1 LIYTFVGRP
10 NGGYDLPANRLAE
23 DIVMKDNAII
33 LTAGVLT
40 GANAKTAHGLIR
52 SSSRY
57 TIIGVIDNASAGQ
70 DAGYL
75 LDKVQRDIPIYATIG
90 DFTAQSERRAKYAIV
105 GVAFAGG
112 RLPEP
117 IVAQIKE
124 AVAAGISIVSGAH
137 DFLSD
142 NPEVRE
148 LAERNGVTLLDIR
161 KPRPKDQLK
170 FWSGEIMQV
179 TAPVIAVM
187 GTDCALGKRTTAVMI
202 TEAIKSRGVRSEM
215 VFTGQTGWLQG
226 HRYGFVL
233 DSTYND
239 FISGELEHAV
249 VTCWRDTGADVIFV
263 EGQSALCN
271 PSGPCGAEFLLS
283 AQGKGVILQHSPARE
298 FYKGQEHT
306 GIKIS
311 LARELELIRLYG
323 SRVLAITLNTSK
335 LTTDEARMF
344 RQKIAQETGLPVI
357 LPLEDGMDELSDI
370 VKAYITR
377 Q

>member
-1 LIYTFVGRP
+1 
-10 NGGYDLPANRLAE
+10 
-23 DIVMKDNAII
+23 MKENAII

-52 SSSRY
+52 SGSRY
-57 TIIGVIDNASAGQ
+57 TIIGVIDSASAGQ

-75 LDKVQRDIPIYATIG
+75 LDKVHRDIPVYATIG
-90 DFTAQSERRAKYAIV
+90 DFSARPERRAKYAIV

-117 IVAQIKE
+117 IVVQIKE
-124 AVAAGISIVSGAH
+124 AIAAGISIVSGAH

-142 NPEVRE
+142 MPEVRE
-148 LAERNGVTLLDIR
+148 LAERNGVTLVDIR

-202 TEAIKSRGVRSEM
+202 TEAMKSKGVKGEM

-249 VTCWRDTGADVIFV
+249 VTCWKETGPDVIFI

-283 AQGKGVILQHSPARE
+283 AQCKGVILQHSPARE
-298 FYKGQEHT
+298 FFKGQEHT

-311 LARELELIRLYG
+311 LARELELIRLYD

-335 LTTDEARMF
+335 LTLTEARIF
-344 RQKIAQETGLPVI
+344 QKKIALETGLPVI
-357 LPLEDGMDELSDI
+357 LPLEDGMDGLSDI

>member
-1 LIYTFVGRP
+1 
-10 NGGYDLPANRLAE
+10 
-23 DIVMKDNAII
+23 
-33 LTAGVLT
+33 
-40 GANAKTAHGLIR
+40 
-52 SSSRY
+52 
-57 TIIGVIDNASAGQ
+57 
-70 DAGYL
+70 
-75 LDKVQRDIPIYATIG
+75 
-90 DFTAQSERRAKYAIV
+90 
-105 GVAFAGG
+105 
-112 RLPEP
+112 
-117 IVAQIKE
+117 
-124 AVAAGISIVSGAH
+124 
-137 DFLSD
+137 
-142 NPEVRE
+142 
-148 LAERNGVTLLDIR
+148 
-161 KPRPKDQLK
+161 
-170 FWSGEIMQV
+170 
-179 TAPVIAVM
+179 
-187 GTDCALGKRTTAVMI
+187 
-202 TEAIKSRGVRSEM
+202 M

-283 AQGKGVILQHSPARE
+283 AQCKGVILQHSPARE

-311 LARELELIRLYG
+311 LVRELELIRLYG
-323 SRVLAITLNTSK
+323 GRVLAITLNTSR

-370 VKAYITR
+370 VKTYITR

>member
-1 LIYTFVGRP
+1 
-10 NGGYDLPANRLAE
+10 
-23 DIVMKDNAII
+23 MKENAII

-40 GANAKTAHGLIR
+40 GSNAKTAHGLIR

-57 TIIGVIDNASAGQ
+57 TVIGVIDSISAGQ
-70 DAGYL
+70 DAGCL
-75 LDKVQRDIPIYATIG
+75 LDKVQRDIPVYATIG
-90 DFTAQSERRAKYAIV
+90 DFVAQSERSAKYAIV

-117 IVAQIKE
+117 IVVQIKE
-124 AVAAGISIVSGAH
+124 AIAAGISIVSGAH

-142 NPEVRE
+142 IPEVRE

-179 TAPVIAVM
+179 TTPVIAVM

-202 TEAIKSRGVRSEM
+202 TEAMKSKGVRSEM

-226 HRYGFVL
+226 HKYGFVL

-249 VTCWRDTGADVIFV
+249 VSCWRDTSPDVIFV

-271 PSGPCGAEFLLS
+271 PSGPCGSEFLLS
-283 AQGKGVILQHSPARE
+283 AQCKGVILQHSPARE

-311 LARELELIRLYG
+311 LERELELIRLYG

-335 LTTDEARMF
+335 LTMTEARIF
-344 RQKIAQETGLPVI
+344 QEKITRETGLPVI
-357 LPLEDGMDELSDI
+357 LPLEDGMGELSDI
-370 VKAYITR
+370 VKAYITKS
-377 Q
+377 

>member
-1 LIYTFVGRP
+1 
-10 NGGYDLPANRLAE
+10 
-23 DIVMKDNAII
+23 MKENAII

-52 SSSRY
+52 STSRY
-57 TIIGVIDNASAGQ
+57 AIIGVIDNVSAGQ

-75 LDKVQRDIPIYATIG
+75 LDKVQRDIPVYATIG
-90 DFTAQSERRAKYAIV
+90 DFVVQSEQKAKYAIV

-124 AVAAGISIVSGAH
+124 AIAAGISIVSGAH

-142 NPEVRE
+142 IPDVRA
-148 LAERNGVTLLDIR
+148 LAEQHGVTLLDIR

-179 TAPVIAVM
+179 TTPVIGVM

-202 TEAIKSRGVRSEM
+202 TEAMKRKGAKAEM

-249 VTCWRDTGADVIFV
+249 VTCWKETSPDVIFI

-271 PSGPCGAEFLLS
+271 PSGPCGAELLLS
-283 AQGKGVILQHSPARE
+283 AQCKGVILQHAPSRE

-311 LARELELIRLYG
+311 LTRELELIRLYG
-323 SRVLAITLNTSK
+323 SRVLAITLNTAK
-335 LTTDEARMF
+335 LSVSEARIY
-344 RQKIAQETGLPVI
+344 QEKIAQETGLPVI
-357 LPLEDGMDELSDI
+357 LPLEDGVDRLSDI
-370 VKAYITR
+370 VKEYISKK
-377 Q
+377 

>member
-1 LIYTFVGRP
+1 
-10 NGGYDLPANRLAE
+10 
-23 DIVMKDNAII
+23 MKDNAII
-33 LTAGVLT
+33 LTAGMLT

-57 TIIGVIDNASAGQ
+57 AVIGVIDSASAGQ
-70 DAGYL
+70 DAGCL
-75 LDKVQRDIPIYATIG
+75 LDKVHRDIPVYATVN
-90 DFTAQSERRAKYAIV
+90 DFEARSERRAKYAIV

-124 AVAAGISIVSGAH
+124 AIESGVSIVSGAH

-142 NPEVRE
+142 MPEVRE
-148 LAERNGVTLLDIR
+148 LAEQNGVTLLDIR
-161 KPRPKDQLK
+161 KPRPKDQMK

-202 TEAIKSRGVRSEM
+202 TNAMKIKGMKAEM

-226 HRYGFVL
+226 HKYGFVL

-239 FISGELEHAV
+239 FISGELENAV
-249 VTCWRDTGADVIFV
+249 VTCWRETVPDVIFV

-283 AQGKGVILQHSPARE
+283 AQCKGVILQHSPARE

-306 GIKIS
+306 GIRIS

-323 SRVLAITLNTSK
+323 TQVLAITLNTSN
-335 LTTDEARMF
+335 LTVAEARIF
-344 RQKIAQETGLPVI
+344 QEKIARETELPVI
-357 LPLEDGMDELSDI
+357 LPLEDGMDGLSEV
-370 VKAYITR
+370 VKTYITSK
-377 Q
+377 

>member
-1 LIYTFVGRP
+1 
-10 NGGYDLPANRLAE
+10 
-23 DIVMKDNAII
+23 MKDNAII

-57 TIIGVIDNASAGQ
+57 TIIGVIDSASAGQ
-70 DAGYL
+70 DAGHL
-75 LDKVQRDIPIYATIG
+75 LDKVQRDIPVYATIG
-90 DFTAQSERRAKYAIV
+90 DFVAQSERRAKYAIV

-124 AVAAGISIVSGAH
+124 AIAAGISVVSGAH

-142 NPEVRE
+142 MLEVRE

-161 KPRPKDQLK
+161 KPRPKDKLK

-202 TEAIKSRGVRSEM
+202 TEAMKSKGMKGEM

-239 FISGELEHAV
+239 FISGELENAV
-249 VTCWRDTGADVIFV
+249 VTCWRETSPDVIFV

-271 PSGPCGAEFLLS
+271 PSGPCGSEFLLS
-283 AQGKGVILQHSPARE
+283 AQCKGVILQHSPARE

-311 LARELELIRLYG
+311 LVRELELIRLYG
-323 SRVLAITLNTSK
+323 SRVLAITLNTSR
-335 LTTDEARMF
+335 LTMSEARIF
-344 RQKIAQETGLPVI
+344 QEKIAQETGLPVI
-357 LPLEDGMDELSDI
+357 LPLEDGMDRLSDI
-370 VKAYITR
+370 VKAYITN

>member
-1 LIYTFVGRP
+1 
-10 NGGYDLPANRLAE
+10 
-23 DIVMKDNAII
+23 MKDNAII

-52 SSSRY
+52 ATSRY
-57 TIIGVIDNASAGQ
+57 TIIGVIDSASAGG

-75 LDKVQRDIPIYATIG
+75 LDKVRRDIPVYATIG
-90 DFTAQSERRAKYAIV
+90 EFAAKSERKAKYAIV

-117 IVAQIKE
+117 IVAQIRE
-124 AVAAGISIVSGAH
+124 AIAAGISIVSGAH
-137 DFLSD
+137 DFLSEMPD
-142 NPEVRE
+142 VRA
-148 LAERNGVTLLDIR
+148 LAERNEVTLVDIR

-170 FWSGEIMQV
+170 FWSGEIMKV
-179 TAPVIAVM
+179 TAPVIGVM

-202 TEAIKSRGVRSEM
+202 TEAMKAKGVKAEM

-226 HRYGFVL
+226 HKYGFVL

-239 FISGELEHAV
+239 FISGELENAV
-249 VTCWRDTGADVIFV
+249 VTCWKEMGADVIFI

-271 PSGPCGAEFLLS
+271 PSGPCGGEFLLS
-283 AQGKGVILQHSPARE
+283 AQCKGVILQHSPVRE

-306 GIKIS
+306 GIRIS

-323 SRVLAITLNTSK
+323 ARVLAITLNTAR
-335 LTTDEARMF
+335 LTIDEARVF
-344 RQKIAQETGLPVI
+344 QEKIARESGLPVV
-357 LPLEDGMDELSDI
+357 LPLEDGMDRLSEI
-370 VKAYITR
+370 VKEYIAKP
-377 Q
+377 

>member
-1 LIYTFVGRP
+1 MYFWRPGQQVGK
-10 NGGYDLPANRLAE
+10 DLANRAGKDL
-23 DIVMKDNAII
+23 DMKDNAIL

-57 TIIGVIDNASAGQ
+57 TIIGVIDSASAGQ

-75 LDKVQRDIPIYATIG
+75 LDKVQREIPIYAGVG
-90 DFTAQSERRAKYAIV
+90 DFAAQSERRAKYAIV

-117 IVAQIKE
+117 IVAQIRE
-124 AVAAGISIVSGAH
+124 AIAAGISIVSGAH

-142 NPEVRE
+142 MPEMQE
-148 LAERNGVTLLDIR
+148 LARQHGVTLLDIR
-161 KPRPKDQLK
+161 KPRPKDELK

-202 TEAIKSRGVRSEM
+202 TDAMKSRGLRSEM

-226 HRYGFVL
+226 HKYGFVL

-249 VTCWRDTGADVIFV
+249 VTCWRETDPDVIFI

-283 AQGKGVILQHSPARE
+283 AQSKGVILQHSPARE

-306 GIKIS
+306 GVRIS
-311 LARELELIRLYG
+311 LMRELELIRLYG
-323 SRVLAITLNTSK
+323 SKVLAITLNTSK
-335 LTTDEARMF
+335 LSRTEARIF
-344 RQKIAQETGLPVI
+344 QEKIGQETGLPVI
-357 LPLEDGMDELSDI
+357 LPLEDGVDELSAI
-370 VKAYITR
+370 VKAYINR
-377 Q
+377 

>member
-1 LIYTFVGRP
+1 
-10 NGGYDLPANRLAE
+10 
-23 DIVMKDNAII
+23 MKDNAII

-57 TIIGVIDNASAGQ
+57 TIIGVIDSASAGQ

-75 LDKVQRDIPIYATIG
+75 LDKVQRDIPIYPTIG

-179 TAPVIAVM
+179 TASVIAVM

-202 TEAIKSRGVRSEM
+202 TEAMKSKGVRSEM

-283 AQGKGVILQHSPARE
+283 AQCKGVILQHSPARE

>member
-1 LIYTFVGRP
+1 
-10 NGGYDLPANRLAE
+10 
-23 DIVMKDNAII
+23 MKDNAII

-57 TIIGVIDNASAGQ
+57 TIIGVIDSASAGQ

-75 LDKVQRDIPIYATIG
+75 LDKVQRDIPIYPTIG

-283 AQGKGVILQHSPARE
+283 AQCKGVILQHSPARE

-344 RQKIAQETGLPVI
+344 RQKIAQETELPVI